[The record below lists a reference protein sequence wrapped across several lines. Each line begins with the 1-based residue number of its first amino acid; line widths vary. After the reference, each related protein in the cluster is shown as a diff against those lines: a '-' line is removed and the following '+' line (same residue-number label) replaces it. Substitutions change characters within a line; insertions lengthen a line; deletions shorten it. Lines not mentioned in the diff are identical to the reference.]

1 MGWLVGAGVAALAV
15 AGFWYWRSR
24 SAAKSGGDLRGRL
37 ECGIANVTTKIE
49 EQRAAGRA
57 DLVDSLELDL
67 QQLRTL
73 LEQVTGGG
81 TPNVGNWFLAK
92 HCPSVPA

>member
-1 MGWLVGAGVAALAV
+1 VGWLLGIGALAAV
-15 AGFWYWRSR
+15 IGGVWYWRSR

-57 DLVDSLELDL
+57 DLVQSLELDL

-81 TPNVGNWFLAK
+81 TPNVSNWFLAK
-92 HCPSVPA
+92 HCPSVST